1 MNYQE
6 IESLIFIVM
15 YTLLS
20 IFILITIIFLLVS
33 LVQSKKAKR
42 TYKSALIKLLIGAKK
57 HHNLDI
63 KNSIEFLFN
72 NYQTKSNFSYLS
84 FSEINSELIADLR
97 SSDSKLNEQFEH
109 KIDEKDIQKLEAILK
124 DIQERYTFSDEKTKI
139 ILEKIQ
145 NSNIPKDEKNCLNDL
160 FKSYFTSTLSFCDGR
175 IFEKEQK
182 IAQLTNEIKKLKKKK
197 IVITLISGVFSII
210 GFISSVMTI
219 IGSVAGA

>member
-20 IFILITIIFLLVS
+20 IFILMTMIFLLVS
-33 LVQSKKAKR
+33 LVQSKKAKKA
-42 TYKSALIKLLIGAKK
+42 YKLALVKLLIDKK
-57 HHNLDI
+57 KNHNLDI

-97 SSDSKLNEQFEH
+97 SSDSKLNEQIEH
-109 KIDEKDIQKLEAILK
+109 KIDEKDIQKLEVILK
-124 DIQERYTFSDEKTKI
+124 EIQEQYTFSDEKAKI

-145 NSNIPKDEKNCLNDL
+145 NSNITKDEKIYLDEL
-160 FKSYFTSTLSFCDGR
+160 FKNYFTSTLSFCDGR

-182 IAQLTNEIKKLKKKK
+182 IVQLTNEIEKLKKKK

-219 IGSVAGA
+219 IGYVNGS